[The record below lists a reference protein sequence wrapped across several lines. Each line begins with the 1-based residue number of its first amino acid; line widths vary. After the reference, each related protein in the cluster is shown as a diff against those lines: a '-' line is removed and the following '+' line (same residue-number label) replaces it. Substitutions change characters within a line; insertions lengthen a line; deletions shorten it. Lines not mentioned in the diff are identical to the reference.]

1 MCESVYRNNRG
12 RIISESDGLYRGL
25 LQVYLDIQ
33 VSVMHDLVYLQG
45 YLLLYLKQIIKH
57 FKYKIGKDRKK
68 SMLIFYNTKEFFA
81 KYSPEKV
88 TKFDY
93 TF

>member
-1 MCESVYRNNRG
+1 
-12 RIISESDGLYRGL
+12 
-25 LQVYLDIQ
+25 
-33 VSVMHDLVYLQG
+33 MHDLVYLQG

-93 TF
+93 TFWQLSLNLKFYNVFMIIA

>member
-1 MCESVYRNNRG
+1 
-12 RIISESDGLYRGL
+12 
-25 LQVYLDIQ
+25 
-33 VSVMHDLVYLQG
+33 MHDLVYLQG

-93 TF
+93 TFWQLSLNLKFNNVFTIIA